1 MRLSAEIRN
10 QKELTDLLGK
20 LAGGELRKAYAL
32 ALNDTGF
39 MVRGKQVAALNGAFD
54 RVTPFVGRSPK
65 VFKATAEKLSVSI
78 APTLHTDR
86 SAFVRGGKVGV
97 DPQDV
102 LQAQAEGGRRR
113 DKRSEVILRRAG
125 ILPNGM
131 QTSIPKTPYPGS
143 DDGRGN
149 LRGPFL
155 VQLISYL
162 QAFGEQGYR
171 ANMTA
176 RRKRNLQRGTA
187 KQVGRRYF
195 VSYGRLRGHHL
206 AAGIWAA
213 SGTHGVDVRPVVM
226 FVRSGTY
233 RPRIDMDRVARDAG
247 VQEYLDKR
255 VRFRVREA
263 ARLGRYVE
271 PEPSKRIRQ
280 RWLVYEHKARRNGLS
295 ECAKAIQTGLDWAT
309 KRAEELGLSSS
320 NILIYTDTGGG
331 GAKMLPDLRN
341 VYKLPVVAAY
351 KRDKKAAIE
360 MLQDDVREGRF
371 MVPADG
377 AFSQESQAIV
387 WTKDPD
393 TGEVIREIDD
403 KQYHPDLMDAILYA
417 MRAVWVQS
425 LIK

>member
-1 MRLSAEIRN
+1 MKLSAEIRN

-65 VFKATAEKLSVSI
+65 VFKATAEKLAVSI

-102 LQAQAEGGRRR
+102 LQAQADGGRRR

-125 ILPNGM
+125 ILPSGM
-131 QTSIPKTPYPGS
+131 QTSIPRTPYPGS

-195 VSYGRLRGHHL
+195 VSLGRYRDATRHL
-206 AAGIWAA
+206 APGIWAA
-213 SGTHGVDVRPVVM
+213 SGPGGVDVRPVLM
-226 FVRSGTY
+226 FVKTPNYKQRLNLQQ
-233 RPRIDMDRVARDAG
+233 IVARSNS
-247 VQEYLDKR
+247 QECLDRR
-255 VRFRVREA
+255 VRFR
-263 ARLGRYVE
+263 
-271 PEPSKRIRQ
+271 IRQ
-280 RWLVYEHKARRNGLS
+280 
-295 ECAKAIQTGLDWAT
+295 
-309 KRAEELGLSSS
+309 
-320 NILIYTDTGGG
+320 
-331 GAKMLPDLRN
+331 
-341 VYKLPVVAAY
+341 AAG
-351 KRDKKAAIE
+351 
-360 MLQDDVREGRF
+360 M
-371 MVPADG
+371 
-377 AFSQESQAIV
+377 
-387 WTKDPD
+387 
-393 TGEVIREIDD
+393 
-403 KQYHPDLMDAILYA
+403 
-417 MRAVWVQS
+417 
-425 LIK
+425 

>member
-1 MRLSAEIRN
+1 MKLSAEIRN

-39 MVRGKQVAALNGAFD
+39 MVRGKQVAALNGSFD

-86 SAFVRGGKVGV
+86 GAFVRGGKVGV

-125 ILPNGM
+125 ILPSGM
-131 QTSIPKTPYPGS
+131 QTAIPKTPYPGS

-171 ANMTA
+171 ANMTDKRRA
-176 RRKRNLQRGTA
+176 RLRNQQGIGSIAA
-187 KQVGRRYF
+187 KKVYKTTLGRRYF
-195 VSYGRLRGHHL
+195 VSYGRVRSQHL
-206 AAGIWAA
+206 PPGIWAA
-213 SGTHGVDVRPVVM
+213 SGTHDVDVKPVVM

-263 ARLGRYVE
+263 AGV
-271 PEPSKRIRQ
+271 
-280 RWLVYEHKARRNGLS
+280 
-295 ECAKAIQTGLDWAT
+295 
-309 KRAEELGLSSS
+309 
-320 NILIYTDTGGG
+320 
-331 GAKMLPDLRN
+331 
-341 VYKLPVVAAY
+341 
-351 KRDKKAAIE
+351 
-360 MLQDDVREGRF
+360 
-371 MVPADG
+371 
-377 AFSQESQAIV
+377 
-387 WTKDPD
+387 
-393 TGEVIREIDD
+393 
-403 KQYHPDLMDAILYA
+403 
-417 MRAVWVQS
+417 
-425 LIK
+425 